1 VKPARLDIE
10 FFVRFEMVSERPEEL
25 VSYDAA
31 LVVRE
36 AALPCLVYLEV
47 VAPPDSELALLRD
60 LPVERPKAVV
70 LTELAD
76 CLRIRY
82 GAPVDVVA
90 ACSVA
95 MSGFRGKPRTPSGG
109 DKIGS
114 AALCNRAGDAVTCLL
129 GRLFRRRRLVRVRRL
144 TSSRRALALSTRSDL
159 HRPVGRYLD
168 DSGY

>member
-1 VKPARLDIE
+1 VEDFAVANDVPLRQHRESAFRETGRLDIE

-76 CLRIRY
+76 CLRILY
-82 GAPVDVVA
+82 D
-90 ACSVA
+90 C
-95 MSGFRGKPRTPSGG
+95 
-109 DKIGS
+109 
-114 AALCNRAGDAVTCLL
+114 AG
-129 GRLFRRRRLVRVRRL
+129 RRRRSL
-144 TSSRRALALSTRSDL
+144 
-159 HRPVGRYLD
+159 
-168 DSGY
+168 